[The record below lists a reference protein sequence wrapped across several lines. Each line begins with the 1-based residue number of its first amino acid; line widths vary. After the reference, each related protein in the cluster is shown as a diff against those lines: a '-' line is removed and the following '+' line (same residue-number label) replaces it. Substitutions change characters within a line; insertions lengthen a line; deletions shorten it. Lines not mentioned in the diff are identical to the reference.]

1 MYDSR
6 VRRGRLLACIAASL
20 IAAWSIVPAE
30 ATSVVALRLGDT
42 ILLGADS
49 KQSLA
54 IGTSQNVCKIAQG
67 EGCFFAVIGPAWDPK
82 HDLYR
87 LGRSACASAAH
98 IEEKTSNF
106 FALLREPFEE
116 MYTWASQ
123 RAPNSVGKSL
133 TVVLVGQ
140 NNGRPVGFSSS
151 YRIEPARDP
160 QLKPISELADGQILI
175 AGGDSV
181 RQFVTQAMRSAPADG
196 QLVRRAIAFDA
207 ASRPREVGGPT
218 SILEVDR
225 AGARWVEPG
234 LCPPI
239 DPALW
244 R

>member
-1 MYDSR
+1 MLL
-6 VRRGRLLACIAASL
+6 RRHRAG
-20 IAAWSIVPAE
+20 
-30 ATSVVALRLGDT
+30 LGP
-42 ILLGADS
+42 
-49 KQSLA
+49 
-54 IGTSQNVCKIAQG
+54 
-67 EGCFFAVIGPAWDPK
+67 E

-181 RQFVTQAMRSAPADG
+181 RQFVTQAMRSAPAGRSARQKGDR
-196 QLVRRAIAFDA
+196 VRRRL
-207 ASRPREVGGPT
+207 RPREVGGPT
-218 SILEVDR
+218 SILGVDR

-239 DPALW
+239 DPTLW